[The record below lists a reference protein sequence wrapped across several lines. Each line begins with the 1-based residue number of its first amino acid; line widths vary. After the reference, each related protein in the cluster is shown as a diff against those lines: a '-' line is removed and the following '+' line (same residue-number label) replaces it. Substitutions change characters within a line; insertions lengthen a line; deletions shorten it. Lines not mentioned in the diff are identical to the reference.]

1 MTAKRQK
8 NILKNI
14 VIAVLLCLLCVISMQ
29 SFPIAK
35 AEGTK
40 TTYSNVLED
49 LQKDELFKSESYPAK
64 ASDYSVNV
72 IQIAESENNELFVY
86 TYEPSREDKELN
98 ATSINIST
106 AINDSLK
113 YKNYKLRLLSAQ
125 GVFGKYLVED
135 FTVLSDALRYYDI
148 STIYRTWDS
157 EIDGEITGATGSE
170 RACTVA
176 KVYSA
181 ATVGETVSYV
191 CKTTDI
197 IEIRAEDRFDGFI
210 RYDDGIYWNG
220 LSYCDSYFIAFNA
233 DRKIDDLME
242 ADVSWK
248 YRTYMYRIWV
258 DIMGGGN
265 ETTYGDTLSE
275 SITLKAEDEAGNAAN
290 GWFAKKRTWKKIQ
303 TVSDFIATENLTD
316 ETKTALN
323 GKQWVLRFAE
333 YGYTLRS
340 YGSESRDEGTQVSD
354 VTILRLMFE
363 TDGVIY
369 NLGVVSDKV
378 TPDDKP
384 DGGDVIKKPGCAGF
398 DIKDLWKYILL
409 GIAII
414 AVIAL
419 IIAFFPHVIN
429 LVIWLA
435 QKFVK
440 LLLTVLKGLWIIIS
454 APFRVIAA
462 LIRKGKDK

>member
-157 EIDGEITGATGSE
+157 EIDGEITGGTGSE
-170 RACTVA
+170 KACTVA

-191 CKTTDI
+191 CKTTEI
-197 IEIRAEDRFDGFI
+197 IEIRPEYRFDGFI